1 MRLRTRAPYR
11 FFVCLA
17 LIVCCAVP
25 GEGQPALD
33 DSGKLA
39 PEIEKFI
46 AYMAQTHGFSVRD
59 LRVLFAKV
67 QPSPDVTRAMAAPS
81 TAKPWYE
88 FKPLFVDQARIV
100 GGVRFWNENGQI
112 LSQARADFGV
122 PEGIIVALIG
132 VETRYGRHTGG
143 YRVLDT
149 LTLLA
154 FDWPSRRDFFR
165 RELEQFL
172 LLAREQGWD
181 PLAIKGSFAGAMGVP
196 QFMPGSYRRYAID
209 YNKDG
214 QIDLWRNPADVIGSV
229 ANYLKEFGW
238 KDGEPVVAPA
248 RVETSERQALL
259 DMGLKPSLT
268 LEGQIAPWSCRTRCP
283 PAYFQSISSA
293 APSSG
298 SASTTFTP
306 CCSTTAA
313 ATMRW
318 RSSSWHAR
326 SRPSGNDLAHY
337 RPRWRN
343 SCAQRQRMSQAARPR
358 GRSLITP
365 RPSAVF

>member
-1 MRLRTRAPYR
+1 MMRLRTRAPCR

-17 LIVCCAVP
+17 LIVCCVVP
-25 GEGQPALD
+25 AEGQPAPD
-33 DSGKLA
+33 DSGKLG

-100 GGVRFWNENGQI
+100 GGVRFWNENGEI

-122 PEGIIVALIG
+122 PEGIVVALIG

-143 YRVLDT
+143 YRVLDA

-181 PLAIKGSFAGAMGVP
+181 PLTIKGSFAGAMGMP

-229 ANYLKEFGW
+229 ASYLKEFGW
-238 KDGEPVVAPA
+238 KDGQPVVAPA
-248 RVETSERQALL
+248 RVETAERQALL

-268 LEGQIAPWSCRTRCP
+268 LDQWRLRGADSTLVLPDSL
-283 PAYFQSISSA
+283 PACVFSIDLIGGPEFWFGFDNFYA
-293 APSSG
+293 LLQYN
-298 SASTTFTP
+298 
-306 CCSTTAA
+306 
-313 ATMRW
+313 
-318 RSSSWHAR
+318 R
-326 SRPSGNDLAHY
+326 SRNYAMAIVELA
-337 RPRWRN
+337 REIASERERLGTLP
-343 SCAQRQRMSQAARPR
+343 AAMPE
-358 GRSLITP
+358 
-365 RPSAVF
+365 

>member
-1 MRLRTRAPYR
+1 MMRLAVSTSYRALV
-11 FFVCLA
+11 FFA
-17 LIVCCAVP
+17 LTICCTVHCGA
-25 GEGQPALD
+25 QPAPD
-33 DSGKLA
+33 DSGRLR

-59 LRVLFAKV
+59 LRALFVRV

-88 FKPLFVDQARIV
+88 FKPLFVDQLRIS
-100 GGVRFWNENGQI
+100 GGVKFWNENSEI
-112 LSQARADFGV
+112 LIQARTEFGV
-122 PEGIIVALIG
+122 PEAIIVALIG
-132 VETRYGRHTGG
+132 VETRYGRNTGG

-181 PLAIKGSFAGAMGVP
+181 PLTIKGSFAGAMGMP

-229 ANYLKEFGW
+229 ASYLKEFGW

-248 RVETSERQALL
+248 RVETAEQQALL
-259 DMGLKPSLT
+259 DLGLKPSLT
-268 LEGQIAPWSCRTRCP
+268 LDQWRERGAD
-283 PAYFQSISSA
+283 SA
-293 APSSG
+293 LVLPDSLLACVFSVDLVGGPEFWFG
-298 SASTTFTP
+298 FDNFYALLQYN
-306 CCSTTAA
+306 
-313 ATMRW
+313 
-318 RSSSWHAR
+318 R
-326 SRPSGNDLAHY
+326 SRNYAMAIVELA
-337 RPRWRN
+337 REIASERERLGTLPI
-343 SCAQRQRMSQAARPR
+343 A
-358 GRSLITP
+358 TP
-365 RPSAVF
+365 E